1 MNKFKTSIV
10 MLLVSMMMMVSAL
23 EAKDRSFGQIYSEC
37 GLGGM
42 LGTEVGGQAGKAVA
56 VISNVTWDLGTT
68 ASSSNMS
75 SQDNCS
81 SYDAE
86 MASFIY
92 NGFDS
97 IEQDL
102 ANGSGLY
109 IQALAK
115 LSNQNEKDFILKA
128 RMEFSKIVASNDYLS
143 LTRYQKA
150 QKLYNIV
157 Y

>member
-1 MNKFKTSIV
+1 MTKFKTSIT
-10 MLLVSMMMMVSAL
+10 MLFISMIMMTATL
-23 EAKDRSFGQIYSEC
+23 EAKERSFGKIYSEC

-42 LGTEVGGQAGKAVA
+42 LGAEVGGSAGKVVA
-56 VISNVTWDLGTT
+56 IISNLTWDLGTT

-75 SQDNCS
+75 SQENCS
-81 SYDAE
+81 SYDAKT
-86 MASFIY
+86 AAFIY
-92 NGFDS
+92 KGFDS

-115 LSNQNEKDFILKA
+115 LSNQNENDFILKA
-128 RMEFSKIVASNDYLS
+128 RMQFSEIVASNDYLS

>member
-1 MNKFKTSIV
+1 MTKFKTSIV
-10 MLLVSMMMMVSAL
+10 VILISMMMVVTL
-23 EAKDRSFGQIYSEC
+23 EAKERTFGKIYSEC

-42 LGTEVGGQAGKAVA
+42 LGAEVGGSTGKAVA
-56 VISNVTWDLGTT
+56 IISNITWDLGTT

-75 SQDNCS
+75 SQENCS
-81 SYDAE
+81 SYDAKT
-86 MASFIY
+86 AAFIY
-92 NGFDS
+92 KGFDS
-97 IEQDL
+97 IEHDL

-115 LSNQNEKDFILKA
+115 LSNQNENDFILKA

-143 LTRYQKA
+143 LTRYEKA